1 MRSAPRFEKH
11 EASMT
16 DRLLIADA
24 SRMSG
29 ADFLR
34 ALQGKPP
41 LTEADRIAKRA
52 AEEAYWAEYR
62 KQARA
67 ELEQLRDNLC
77 ALASPELAAKF
88 RAKWAIEDSER
99 HD

>member
-1 MRSAPRFEKH
+1 
-11 EASMT
+11 MT
-16 DRLLIADA
+16 RLLTADA
-24 SRMSG
+24 SLMSG
-29 ADFLR
+29 AAFFR

-41 LTEADRIAKRA
+41 LTEADRIAKRQ

-77 ALASPELAAKF
+77 AQASPELAAKF
-88 RAKWAIEDSER
+88 RARWAVEDAEAEQR
-99 HD
+99 EQRRAA